1 MGPPLPSIC
10 IFGSFRS
17 THPHRSLSSTHHP
30 RVQHK
35 EKELWWL
42 RQDKHDYWCAG
53 AYLVNKTMLKPVID
67 RIVEPLGN
75 GWLGVNIIA
84 GFGGMTPR
92 GERETCT
99 PAYCCP
105 KVGKTW
111 LPEYPPPCVKV
122 RPSKHCFL
130 GWAIIQLHT

>member
-1 MGPPLPSIC
+1 
-10 IFGSFRS
+10 
-17 THPHRSLSSTHHP
+17 
-30 RVQHK
+30 
-35 EKELWWL
+35 
-42 RQDKHDYWCAG
+42 
-53 AYLVNKTMLKPVID
+53 
-67 RIVEPLGN
+67 
-75 GWLGVNIIA
+75 
-84 GFGGMTPR
+84 MTPR